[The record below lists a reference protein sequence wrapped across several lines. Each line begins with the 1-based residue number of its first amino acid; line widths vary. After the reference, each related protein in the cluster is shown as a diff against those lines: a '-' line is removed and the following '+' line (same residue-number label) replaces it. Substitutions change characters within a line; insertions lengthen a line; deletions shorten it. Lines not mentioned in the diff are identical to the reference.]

1 MYILKIAFQVT
12 EIKYTKIKNKMQ
24 FEYKEWNVFIHI
36 FLAVIF
42 PLCDLFYF
50 YSFEGETGTK
60 CRQAFESYPHTEH
73 TKRDDGSW
81 DHTARSALRP
91 GHQRTRSQR
100 QKSGKDAEL
109 FWDTEKPRA
118 MSVP

>member
-1 MYILKIAFQVT
+1 MT
-12 EIKYTKIKNKMQ
+12 
-24 FEYKEWNVFIHI
+24 
-36 FLAVIF
+36 
-42 PLCDLFYF
+42 YF

-81 DHTARSALRP
+81 DHTARSALRA
-91 GHQRTRSQR
+91 GHQRPRSQR
-100 QKSGKDAEL
+100 QKSGKDAKL

-118 MSVP
+118 MSVL